1 MIFINRNR
9 KNLRTFADRNKKIN
23 MNKKIIVSGVAI
35 IMVLAL
41 QSFSMMPADVGVMKK
56 EDGVYVVNTTKIG
69 KDIEGYNGAV
79 PLKIYIKKNKVEK
92 IEILKNQE
100 TPKYLAKVKKALLES
115 WNGLKVKDAQ
125 KKQVDAVT
133 GATFTSEAVIKN
145 VQTGLEYY
153 QNNK

>member
-1 MIFINRNR
+1 
-9 KNLRTFADRNKKIN
+9 
-23 MNKKIIVSGVAI
+23 MNKKIILSGITVVMA
-35 IMVLAL
+35 LTL
-41 QSFSMMPADVGVMKK
+41 QSFTMKPADDGVMKK

-79 PLKIYIKKNKVEK
+79 PLKIFIKKNKVEK
-92 IEILKNQE
+92 IEVLKNQE

-115 WNGLKVKDAQ
+115 WNRLKVKDAQ

-145 VQTGLEYY
+145 VQIGLEYY
-153 QNNK
+153 QKNK

>member
-92 IEILKNQE
+92 IEILKNFIIIFAQI
-100 TPKYLAKVKKALLES
+100 KSSKKLWLIVPI
-115 WNGLKVKDAQ
+115 L
-125 KKQVDAVT
+125 
-133 GATFTSEAVIKN
+133 
-145 VQTGLEYY
+145 
-153 QNNK
+153 